1 MSQRRSGIF
10 NRCPAC
16 RLNNNLC
23 VCSHI
28 QPLKISTAVS
38 LIVHVSELKLT
49 SNTAWFVEKLLP
61 QDAQIFIRGKVDQN
75 FDSLPIVEKK
85 GTPLF
90 LYPHEDA
97 VELSEE
103 FVSKHPGPY
112 HLIVPD
118 GNWHQARRVRK
129 REKNFSSMP
138 AVKLPE
144 GLTGEYRLR
153 QAHQTDWLST
163 YEAVAH
169 ALGILESREITEKML
184 HFFRLWVQTTIYN
197 RTKKKS
203 DRPVAL

>member
-1 MSQRRSGIF
+1 MSQRRAGIF

-23 VCSHI
+23 VCEFI
-28 QPLKISTAVS
+28 RPRAISTNVS

-49 SNTAWFVEKLLP
+49 SNTAWFVQKLLP
-61 QDAQIFIRGKVDQN
+61 DNAQIFIRGKVEQP
-75 FDSLPIVEKK
+75 FDADPVVRRS

-97 VELSEE
+97 VTLDETFLRA
-103 FVSKHPGPY
+103 HPGPY

-129 REKNFSSMP
+129 REEKFGPIP
-138 AVKLPE
+138 AVKLPG
-144 GLTGEYRLR
+144 GLLGEYRLR
-153 QAHQTDWLST
+153 QANQPYWLST
-163 YEAVAH
+163 FEATAH
-169 ALGILESREITEKML
+169 ALGILEEKAITEEMMK
-184 HFFRLWVQTTIYN
+184 FFRYWVQTTIFN

-203 DRPVAL
+203 DRPVP